1 MPTTVG
7 DIFGAPLGNRR
18 CDGLLPR
25 IHLCR
30 SVLRLGLSGK
40 VQHMCVTW
48 LVALGSNLSA
58 LWILVANGWYAKP
71 NRPISTLKL
80 CVWRW

>member
-1 MPTTVG
+1 MAFFLESTFVG
-7 DIFGAPLGNRR
+7 ILFFGW
-18 CDGLLPR
+18 D
-25 IHLCR
+25 
-30 SVLRLGLSGK
+30 RLGK

-58 LWILVANGWYAKP
+58 LWILVANGWMQ
-71 NRPISTLKL
+71 NQSRPISTLKL